1 MTKNVT
7 VTDTQGNIIGTTYPK
22 RASGL
27 VKNGRALFV
36 DDCTIRLSEKTE
48 PSDTYNTSEVNQMN
62 YIFFNPRNWSF
73 EQTQYNN
80 QNSFVF
86 SRTYTARNGT
96 GYAQPVRAE
105 RSFINDFDGGLVES
119 LMFGHWDAPAVN
131 AVSNEMSL
139 TPNTEYRFVFW
150 LNGGENDKSSEICQ
164 LRIIFSGNREDCY
177 IYNLNRN
184 YIKPLLHK
192 DGWELYSIPFLTPAV
207 SSAMQGTSDSTP
219 TVATRLAFVG
229 GNAPMAVKPA
239 KEPEFYADWEDV
251 PDEFASQRPQRHN
264 LVFEDGW
271 PSISQYGGGNY
282 STEALRAKKEAEAKQ
297 ANRFSNAYHS
307 AAENLGNT
315 TRNAAENIGHA
326 TKTAARSLRDAA
338 QNMAQSARH
347 MAENYKNSG
356 SVNWRAADDTA
367 TTQSASTLSD
377 DLLEHLDDIEMQ
389 RDDLSDRTDELRARF
404 TELTGRVETM
414 TAQGLLKPDVL
425 DGLTGRLSAFESE
438 LHCLE
443 NRVNELDNQVD
454 GADLEIEMRGMS
466 SDEGDTYLDSLES
479 LLDAEDCHSDGI
491 EESLDSLE
499 DYLDN
504 LENAANNEE

>member
-7 VTDTQGNIIGTTYPK
+7 VTDAQGNIIGTTDPK

-48 PSDTYNTSEVNQMN
+48 PSDTDNTSEVNQMN

-86 SRTYTARNGT
+86 SRTYTMGQSA

-105 RSFINDFDGGLVES
+105 RSFITDFDGGLVES

-164 LRIIFSGNREDCY
+164 LRIIFSGNRENCY
-177 IYNLNRN
+177 TYNLNRN

-192 DGWELYSIPFLTPAV
+192 DGWELYSIPFLTPEA
-207 SSAMQGTSDSTP
+207 SSAMQGSLESTP

-239 KEPEFYADWEDV
+239 KEPEFYADWEDA

-271 PSISQYGGGNY
+271 PSISQYGGGQY
-282 STEALRAKKEAEAKQ
+282 STEVLRAKKDAEARQ
-297 ANRFSNAYHS
+297 ANRFSNAYHNATENIGNVTRT
-307 AAENLGNT
+307 AAENLGSAT
-315 TRNAAENIGHA
+315 KNAA
-326 TKTAARSLRDAA
+326 KSLRDAA
-338 QNMAQSARH
+338 QNMAQSARR
-347 MAENYKNSG
+347 MAENYKSSG
-356 SVNWRAADDTA
+356 NANWREEEDATDTAYVSPTSALADDLA
-367 TTQSASTLSD
+367 
-377 DLLEHLDDIEMQ
+377 ERLDDIE
-389 RDDLSDRTDELRARF
+389 L
-404 TELTGRVETM
+404 
-414 TAQGLLKPDVL
+414 
-425 DGLTGRLSAFESE
+425 
-438 LHCLE
+438 
-443 NRVNELDNQVD
+443 
-454 GADLEIEMRGMS
+454 RGMS
-466 SDEGDTYLDSLES
+466 SEEGDAYLDSLES
-479 LLDAEDCHSDGI
+479 QLDAEDSHADGM

-499 DYLDN
+499 DYLDS
-504 LENAANNEE
+504 LEAASDVE